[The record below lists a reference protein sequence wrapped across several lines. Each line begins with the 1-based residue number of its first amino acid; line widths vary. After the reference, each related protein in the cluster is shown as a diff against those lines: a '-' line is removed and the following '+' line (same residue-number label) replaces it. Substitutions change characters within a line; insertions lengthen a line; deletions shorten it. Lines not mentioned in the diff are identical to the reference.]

1 MPSASSLS
9 KVFSLTFSPIFF
21 TKFPNYKFI
30 LSPFPPVLFVFL
42 LLPKGA
48 CQRLNQSILSLF
60 NRERQ
65 FNKAVLL
72 ICTCDLQLACFLIN
86 FLFVRAFVRY
96 FVFIAPGVINSNTV
110 FYAKF
115 WIKIT
120 PDIYLNKHCPVWNL
134 GAMPSVIEEGEE
146 WQLCILLT

>member
-9 KVFSLTFSPIFF
+9 IIFSLIFPPF
-21 TKFPNYKFI
+21 FAKFPNCKFM
-30 LSPFPPVLFVFL
+30 LSPYPPVLFVFL

-65 FNKAVLL
+65 LNKAVLL

-96 FVFIAPGVINSNTV
+96 FVFIASGVINSNTV

-115 WIKIT
+115 WVKIT
-120 PDIYLNKHCPVWNL
+120 PVIYLNKHCPVWKL
-134 GAMPSVIEEGEE
+134 EAMLCVMEEGEE
-146 WQLCILLT
+146 WQLYILLT